1 MFETVDNFEELY
13 NGTCSKNLFKNTSIT
28 CNSWVSDTKESTIQ
42 NEVSMKAHYITT
54 FQISN

>member
-42 NEVSMKAHYITT
+42 NEVSMKAHYHNIPD
-54 FQISN
+54 F